1 MDFSNTDVW
10 GFEHAIRGMRNPL
23 ESHIKSDSW
32 LDKDGKVVIGP
43 NDLAL
48 MKRLIRGGSEHRKF
62 MRQIMV
68 SVDISAALYYWKE
81 FDTYK
86 IGTTANSTSTMHRIM
101 SRPITLSCFEF
112 DDYNNYLE
120 LSTTNITHG
129 GESSFTIN
137 DAWTD
142 ILSVCNMLRDK
153 YLVTKDKRYWK
164 ELIRILPESWI
175 QRRTVTMN
183 YENLY
188 SIVRQRKGHKLVEW
202 ERFINW
208 VKTLP
213 YADDLV
219 FLDCIK
225 ENET

>member
-43 NDLAL
+43 NDLDL

-129 GESSFTIN
+129 GESSFTIM
-137 DAWTD
+137 
-142 ILSVCNMLRDK
+142 MLG
-153 YLVTKDKRYWK
+153 
-164 ELIRILPESWI
+164 RI
-175 QRRTVTMN
+175 
-183 YENLY
+183 
-188 SIVRQRKGHKLVEW
+188 
-202 ERFINW
+202 F
-208 VKTLP
+208 
-213 YADDLV
+213 
-219 FLDCIK
+219 
-225 ENET
+225 

>member
-1 MDFSNTDVW
+1 
-10 GFEHAIRGMRNPL
+10 
-23 ESHIKSDSW
+23 
-32 LDKDGKVVIGP
+32 
-43 NDLAL
+43 
-48 MKRLIRGGSEHRKF
+48 
-62 MRQIMV
+62 
-68 SVDISAALYYWKE
+68 
-81 FDTYK
+81 
-86 IGTTANSTSTMHRIM
+86 MHRIM
-101 SRPITLSCFEF
+101 SKPITLSCFEF
-112 DDYNNYLE
+112 DDFNNYLE

-153 YLVTKDKRYWK
+153 YLETKDKRYWK

>member
-32 LDKDGKVVIGP
+32 LDADGKVVIGD
-43 NDLAL
+43 NDLDL

-68 SVDISAALYYWKE
+68 SVDISGGLMWWKE

-101 SRPITLSCFEF
+101 SKPITLSCFEF
-112 DDYNNYLE
+112 DDFNNYLE

-137 DAWTD
+137 DVWDD
-142 ILSVCNMLRDK
+142 ILTACNKLRDK
-153 YLVTKDKRYWK
+153 YLKTKDMRYWK

-188 SIVRQRKGHKLVEW
+188 SIVRQRKGHKLTEW
-202 ERFINW
+202 AKLIEWAR
-208 VKTLP
+208 TLP
-213 YADDLV
+213 YADDSI
-219 FLDCIK
+219 FL
-225 ENET
+225 EYA